1 MIQTKL
7 VTTLILC
14 RFANI
19 TITITMIYVKI
30 NLPWVHIHISKLKQP
45 LTQYDPCIATVWLS
59 GLVGPHVR
67 CSVCSELLSL
77 PVIGQF
83 VFIVTDFM
91 GQVGGYLRQYSPQ
104 FIADNNLSRG
114 TSIARHFLSFYSF
127 YQTPITTENLDSS
140 RVFKHFFL
148 LTLK

>member
-1 MIQTKL
+1 MRQGGGARPR
-7 VTTLILC
+7 VEMAGDAREGC
-14 RFANI
+14 
-19 TITITMIYVKI
+19 
-30 NLPWVHIHISKLKQP
+30 
-45 LTQYDPCIATVWLS
+45 
-59 GLVGPHVR
+59 
-67 CSVCSELLSL
+67 LLSL
-77 PVIGQF
+77 SVIGQF

-114 TSIARHFLSFYSF
+114 TSIASHFLSFYSF
-127 YQTPITTENLDSS
+127 YQTPITTEDLDSS

>member
-1 MIQTKL
+1 MYRNCMAAWPCWS
-7 VTTLILC
+7 TLE
-14 RFANI
+14 
-19 TITITMIYVKI
+19 M
-30 NLPWVHIHISKLKQP
+30 
-45 LTQYDPCIATVWLS
+45 LS
-59 GLVGPHVR
+59 VLW
-67 CSVCSELLSL
+67 LLSL

-127 YQTPITTENLDSS
+127 YQTPSTTDDLDSS
-140 RVFKHFFL
+140 RVFKHIIFIDNEVERW
-148 LTLK
+148 KVWY